1 MNIHQK
7 IKRLRMENDWTQ
19 EDLALKLGV
28 PRSTLAKW
36 ELKITP
42 DYETIKKIAVLFN
55 VSTDYI
61 LGATDDKQ
69 GKADISFALVDG
81 RTINDLNEMLIELSP
96 SDQVLIY
103 DMIKSLSKRMKK

>member
-1 MNIHQK
+1 MSIHQK

-42 DYETIKKIAVLFN
+42 DYGAIKKLAALFN

-61 LGATDDKQ
+61 LGAAEEKQ
-69 GKADISFALVDG
+69 GKVDISFVLTDG
-81 RTINDLNEMLIELSP
+81 RTINDLNEMLNELTPDDQQLIFNMIE
-96 SDQVLIY
+96 
-103 DMIKSLSKRMKK
+103 SLSKRMKK